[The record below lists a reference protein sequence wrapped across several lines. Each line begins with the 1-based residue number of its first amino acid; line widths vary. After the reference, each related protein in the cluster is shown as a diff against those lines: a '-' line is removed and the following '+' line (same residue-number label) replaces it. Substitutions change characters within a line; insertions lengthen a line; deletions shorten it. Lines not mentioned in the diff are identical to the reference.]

1 MQQPEKRPEL
11 SILAHTPTHLYIA
24 PHLLLRPYI
33 AHYTFCAQ
41 GAQPKSHLPEK
52 LTLIPDASGCVVF
65 SYDGRALSGCFWGP
79 TTKTVVVFGDAE
91 NIPLRF
97 FIEFLPGGANRLL
110 GLNLKDFTDRRE
122 PLELVC
128 PSLSIG
134 IKNAFEQSQ
143 RVAYLSNAID
153 TLLLTALAEMPGN
166 PRPLSPILKHSLSI
180 GIKNA
185 FEQSQR
191 VAYLSNAIDTLLLTA
206 LAEMPGNPRPL
217 SPILKHVSC
226 QSTVS
231 TAAEKIGYSERHL
244 QRLITEALGMR
255 YKTFTR
261 LTRINLAMQRM
272 EKDPVAFTKLAHA
285 LGYYDQSHFNH
296 DFKAVCGISPTKY
309 YAHMSDFYNESYKF

>member
-24 PHLLLRPYI
+24 PHPLLRPYI

-122 PLELVC
+122 PLDLVC

-134 IKNAFEQSQ
+134 IKNA
-143 RVAYLSNAID
+143 V
-153 TLLLTALAEMPGN
+153 
-166 PRPLSPILKHSLSI
+166 
-180 GIKNA
+180 
-185 FEQSQR
+185 EQSQR

>member
-1 MQQPEKRPEL
+1 MQQPEKRPES

-24 PHLLLRPYI
+24 PHPLLRPYI

-122 PLELVC
+122 PLDLVC
-128 PSLSIG
+128 P
-134 IKNAFEQSQ
+134 
-143 RVAYLSNAID
+143 
-153 TLLLTALAEMPGN
+153 
-166 PRPLSPILKHSLSI
+166 SLSI

-272 EKDPVAFTKLAHA
+272 ERDPVAFTKLAHA

>member
-24 PHLLLRPYI
+24 PHPLLRPYI

-79 TTKTVVVFGDAE
+79 TTKTVVVIGDAE

-128 PSLSIG
+128 P
-134 IKNAFEQSQ
+134 
-143 RVAYLSNAID
+143 
-153 TLLLTALAEMPGN
+153 
-166 PRPLSPILKHSLSI
+166 SLSI

>member
-24 PHLLLRPYI
+24 PHPLLRPYI

-41 GAQPKSHLPEK
+41 GAQLESLLPEK

-128 PSLSIG
+128 P
-134 IKNAFEQSQ
+134 
-143 RVAYLSNAID
+143 
-153 TLLLTALAEMPGN
+153 
-166 PRPLSPILKHSLSI
+166 SLSI

>member
-24 PHLLLRPYI
+24 PHPLLRPYI

-122 PLELVC
+122 PLDLVC
-128 PSLSIG
+128 P
-134 IKNAFEQSQ
+134 
-143 RVAYLSNAID
+143 
-153 TLLLTALAEMPGN
+153 
-166 PRPLSPILKHSLSI
+166 SLSI

>member
-24 PHLLLRPYI
+24 PHTLLRPYI

-166 PRPLSPILKHSLSI
+166 PRPLSPILKH
-180 GIKNA
+180 
-185 FEQSQR
+185 
-191 VAYLSNAIDTLLLTA
+191 
-206 LAEMPGNPRPL
+206 
-217 SPILKHVSC
+217 VSC

>member
-24 PHLLLRPYI
+24 PHPLLRPYI

-122 PLELVC
+122 PLDLVC

-143 RVAYLSNAID
+143 
-153 TLLLTALAEMPGN
+153 M
-166 PRPLSPILKHSLSI
+166 
-180 GIKNA
+180 
-185 FEQSQR
+185 

>member
-24 PHLLLRPYI
+24 PHPLLRPYI

-122 PLELVC
+122 PLGLVC
-128 PSLSIG
+128 P
-134 IKNAFEQSQ
+134 
-143 RVAYLSNAID
+143 
-153 TLLLTALAEMPGN
+153 
-166 PRPLSPILKHSLSI
+166 SLSI

>member
-24 PHLLLRPYI
+24 PHPLLRPYI

-143 RVAYLSNAID
+143 RVAYLS
-153 TLLLTALAEMPGN
+153 
-166 PRPLSPILKHSLSI
+166 
-180 GIKNA
+180 
-185 FEQSQR
+185 
-191 VAYLSNAIDTLLLTA
+191 YAIDTLLLTA

>member
-24 PHLLLRPYI
+24 PHPLLRPYI

-166 PRPLSPILKHSLSI
+166 PRPLSPILKH
-180 GIKNA
+180 
-185 FEQSQR
+185 
-191 VAYLSNAIDTLLLTA
+191 
-206 LAEMPGNPRPL
+206 
-217 SPILKHVSC
+217 VSC

>member
-24 PHLLLRPYI
+24 PHPLLRPYI

-153 TLLLTALAEMPGN
+153 TLLLTALAEMP
-166 PRPLSPILKHSLSI
+166 
-180 GIKNA
+180 
-185 FEQSQR
+185 
-191 VAYLSNAIDTLLLTA
+191 V
-206 LAEMPGNPRPL
+206 NPRPL

>member
-24 PHLLLRPYI
+24 PHPLLRPYI

-110 GLNLKDFTDRRE
+110 GLNLTDFTDRRE
-122 PLELVC
+122 PRGLVC
-128 PSLSIG
+128 PSLG
-134 IKNAFEQSQ
+134 
-143 RVAYLSNAID
+143 
-153 TLLLTALAEMPGN
+153 
-166 PRPLSPILKHSLSI
+166 I

>member
-24 PHLLLRPYI
+24 PHPLLRPYI
-33 AHYTFCAQ
+33 AHYTFCSQ
-41 GAQPKSHLPEK
+41 GAQPESLLPEK

-166 PRPLSPILKHSLSI
+166 PRPLSPILKHV
-180 GIKNA
+180 N
-185 FEQSQR
+185 
-191 VAYLSNAIDTLLLTA
+191 
-206 LAEMPGNPRPL
+206 
-217 SPILKHVSC
+217 C

>member
-24 PHLLLRPYI
+24 PHPLLRPYI

-122 PLELVC
+122 PLDLVC

-166 PRPLSPILKHSLSI
+166 PRPLSS
-180 GIKNA
+180 
-185 FEQSQR
+185 
-191 VAYLSNAIDTLLLTA
+191 
-206 LAEMPGNPRPL
+206 
-217 SPILKHVSC
+217 ILKHVSC

-255 YKTFTR
+255 YKTFAR

>member
-24 PHLLLRPYI
+24 PHPLLRPYI

-65 SYDGRALSGCFWGP
+65 YYDGRALSGCFWGP

-128 PSLSIG
+128 P
-134 IKNAFEQSQ
+134 
-143 RVAYLSNAID
+143 
-153 TLLLTALAEMPGN
+153 
-166 PRPLSPILKHSLSI
+166 SLSI

>member
-24 PHLLLRPYI
+24 PHPLLRPYI

-122 PLELVC
+122 PLDLVC

-153 TLLLTALAEMPGN
+153 TLLLTALAE
-166 PRPLSPILKHSLSI
+166 
-180 GIKNA
+180 
-185 FEQSQR
+185 
-191 VAYLSNAIDTLLLTA
+191 T
-206 LAEMPGNPRPL
+206 PGNPRPL

>member
-1 MQQPEKRPEL
+1 MQQPEKRLEL

-24 PHLLLRPYI
+24 PHPLLRPYI

-122 PLELVC
+122 PLDLVC
-128 PSLSIG
+128 P
-134 IKNAFEQSQ
+134 
-143 RVAYLSNAID
+143 
-153 TLLLTALAEMPGN
+153 
-166 PRPLSPILKHSLSI
+166 SLSI

>member
-24 PHLLLRPYI
+24 PHPLLRPYI

-41 GAQPKSHLPEK
+41 GAQPESLLPEK

-122 PLELVC
+122 PLDLVC
-128 PSLSIG
+128 P
-134 IKNAFEQSQ
+134 
-143 RVAYLSNAID
+143 
-153 TLLLTALAEMPGN
+153 
-166 PRPLSPILKHSLSI
+166 SLSI

-272 EKDPVAFTKLAHA
+272 EKDPVAFTKLAHT

>member
-1 MQQPEKRPEL
+1 MQQPEKRSEL

-24 PHLLLRPYI
+24 PHPLLRPYI

-41 GAQPKSHLPEK
+41 GAKPESHLPEK

-65 SYDGRALSGCFWGP
+65 SYNGRNLSGCFWGP

-91 NIPLRF
+91 SIPLRF

-128 PSLSIG
+128 SSLSIG
-134 IKNAFEQSQ
+134 IKNAFEQNQ
-143 RVAYLSNAID
+143 KAAYLSNAID

-166 PRPLSPILKHSLSI
+166 PRPLSTS
-180 GIKNA
+180 
-185 FEQSQR
+185 
-191 VAYLSNAIDTLLLTA
+191 
-206 LAEMPGNPRPL
+206 
-217 SPILKHVSC
+217 LKHVNC
-226 QSTVS
+226 QATVS

-272 EKDPVAFTKLAHA
+272 EKDPIAFTKLAHA

-296 DFKAVCGISPTKY
+296 DFKMVCGESPTKY
-309 YAHMSDFYNESYKF
+309 YAHMSDFYNEFYKF

>member
-24 PHLLLRPYI
+24 PHPLLRPYI

-122 PLELVC
+122 PLDLVC
-128 PSLSIG
+128 P
-134 IKNAFEQSQ
+134 
-143 RVAYLSNAID
+143 
-153 TLLLTALAEMPGN
+153 
-166 PRPLSPILKHSLSI
+166 SLSI

-285 LGYYDQSHFNH
+285 LGYYDQSHFNP

>member
-24 PHLLLRPYI
+24 PHPLLRPYI

-97 FIEFLPGGANRLL
+97 FIKFLPGGANRLL

-122 PLELVC
+122 PLDLVC
-128 PSLSIG
+128 P
-134 IKNAFEQSQ
+134 
-143 RVAYLSNAID
+143 
-153 TLLLTALAEMPGN
+153 
-166 PRPLSPILKHSLSI
+166 SLSI

>member
-24 PHLLLRPYI
+24 PHPLLRPYI

-122 PLELVC
+122 PLDLVC
-128 PSLSIG
+128 P
-134 IKNAFEQSQ
+134 
-143 RVAYLSNAID
+143 
-153 TLLLTALAEMPGN
+153 
-166 PRPLSPILKHSLSI
+166 SLSI

-244 QRLITEALGMR
+244 QRLITEARGMR

>member
-24 PHLLLRPYI
+24 PHPLLRPYI

-97 FIEFLPGGANRLL
+97 FIEFLPGGTNRLL

-122 PLELVC
+122 PLGLVC
-128 PSLSIG
+128 PS
-134 IKNAFEQSQ
+134 
-143 RVAYLSNAID
+143 R
-153 TLLLTALAEMPGN
+153 
-166 PRPLSPILKHSLSI
+166 SI

>member
-1 MQQPEKRPEL
+1 MQQSEKRPEL

-24 PHLLLRPYI
+24 PHPLLRPYI

-122 PLELVC
+122 PLDLVC
-128 PSLSIG
+128 P
-134 IKNAFEQSQ
+134 
-143 RVAYLSNAID
+143 
-153 TLLLTALAEMPGN
+153 
-166 PRPLSPILKHSLSI
+166 SLSI

>member
-24 PHLLLRPYI
+24 PHPLLRPYI

-122 PLELVC
+122 PLDLVC
-128 PSLSIG
+128 P
-134 IKNAFEQSQ
+134 
-143 RVAYLSNAID
+143 
-153 TLLLTALAEMPGN
+153 
-166 PRPLSPILKHSLSI
+166 
-180 GIKNA
+180 
-185 FEQSQR
+185 
-191 VAYLSNAIDTLLLTA
+191 
-206 LAEMPGNPRPL
+206 
-217 SPILKHVSC
+217 
-226 QSTVS
+226 
-231 TAAEKIGYSERHL
+231 
-244 QRLITEALGMR
+244 
-255 YKTFTR
+255 
-261 LTRINLAMQRM
+261 
-272 EKDPVAFTKLAHA
+272 
-285 LGYYDQSHFNH
+285 
-296 DFKAVCGISPTKY
+296 CGL
-309 YAHMSDFYNESYKF
+309 

>member
-24 PHLLLRPYI
+24 PHPLLRPYI

-41 GAQPKSHLPEK
+41 GAQPESLLPEK

-91 NIPLRF
+91 NIPQRF

-122 PLELVC
+122 PLDLVC
-128 PSLSIG
+128 P
-134 IKNAFEQSQ
+134 
-143 RVAYLSNAID
+143 
-153 TLLLTALAEMPGN
+153 
-166 PRPLSPILKHSLSI
+166 SLSI

-272 EKDPVAFTKLAHA
+272 EKDPVAFTKLAHT

>member
-24 PHLLLRPYI
+24 PHPLLRPYI

-41 GAQPKSHLPEK
+41 GAQPESLLPEK

-122 PLELVC
+122 PLDLVC

-143 RVAYLSNAID
+143 RL
-153 TLLLTALAEMPGN
+153 
-166 PRPLSPILKHSLSI
+166 
-180 GIKNA
+180 
-185 FEQSQR
+185 
-191 VAYLSNAIDTLLLTA
+191 AYLSNAIDTLLLTA

-272 EKDPVAFTKLAHA
+272 EKDPVAFTKLAHT

>member
-24 PHLLLRPYI
+24 PHPLLRPYI

-166 PRPLSPILKHSLSI
+166 PRPLSPILKH
-180 GIKNA
+180 
-185 FEQSQR
+185 
-191 VAYLSNAIDTLLLTA
+191 
-206 LAEMPGNPRPL
+206 
-217 SPILKHVSC
+217 VSC

-231 TAAEKIGYSERHL
+231 TATEKIGYSERHL

>member
-24 PHLLLRPYI
+24 PHPLLRPYI

-166 PRPLSPILKHSLSI
+166 PRPLSPILKH
-180 GIKNA
+180 
-185 FEQSQR
+185 
-191 VAYLSNAIDTLLLTA
+191 
-206 LAEMPGNPRPL
+206 
-217 SPILKHVSC
+217 VSC
-226 QSTVS
+226 QSTVR
-231 TAAEKIGYSERHL
+231 TAAEKIGYSARHL

>member
-24 PHLLLRPYI
+24 PHPLLRPYI

-166 PRPLSPILKHSLSI
+166 PRPLSPILKH
-180 GIKNA
+180 
-185 FEQSQR
+185 
-191 VAYLSNAIDTLLLTA
+191 
-206 LAEMPGNPRPL
+206 
-217 SPILKHVSC
+217 VSC

-244 QRLITEALGMR
+244 QRLITEALGMSN
-255 YKTFTR
+255 KTFTR